1 MMRERFTWLSFE
13 LARMYLEEISVVD
26 NREIPSCMSI
36 LLNKESA
43 AMLALAPNIM
53 LLILRSGVI

>member
-1 MMRERFTWLSFE
+1 
-13 LARMYLEEISVVD
+13 MYLEEISVVD
-26 NREIPSCMSI
+26 NREIPNCMSI

-53 LLILRSGVI
+53 LLILRSVVI